1 VRNRPLVAAALLGLG
16 GGLRSFAPPV
26 TLAISGRGPLAGPA
40 RFIAFGAAAGE
51 LIADKQPQMSSRLA
65 PPGLALRLGF
75 SSSGGRDSGGWQGA
89 GVAAV
94 AALAAMFA
102 GSWLRGKVH
111 GRPAGSAGGRRRPG
125 PQTLV
130 QARSIQQA
138 TVSTLRNPPTVA
150 YCLAWRVLLRG
161 LRVGRRPDALLPG
174 PDPARG
180 VRNQGSVRCTDLAG

>member
-26 TLAISGRGPLAGPA
+26 TLAIRGRGPLAGPA

-65 PPGLALRLGF
+65 PRGLALRLGF
-75 SSSGGRDSGGWQGA
+75 SSSGGRDLDGWQGA
-89 GVAAV
+89 GIATV

-111 GRPAGSAGGRRRPG
+111 GRPAQLA
-125 PQTLV
+125 
-130 QARSIQQA
+130 AA
-138 TVSTLRNPPTVA
+138 VA
-150 YCLAWRVLLRG
+150 E
-161 LRVGRRPDALLPG
+161 DALSYGLVL
-174 PDPARG
+174 AA
-180 VRNQGSVRCTDLAG
+180 VRKHGFRSNAIG

>member
-26 TLAISGRGPLAGPA
+26 TLAIRGRGPLAGPA

-65 PPGLALRLGF
+65 PRGLALRLGF
-75 SSSGGRDSGGWQGA
+75 SSSGGRDLDGWQGA
-89 GVAAV
+89 GIATV

-111 GRPAGSAGGRRRPG
+111 GRSA
-125 PQTLV
+125 QL
-130 QARSIQQA
+130 AA
-138 TVSTLRNPPTVA
+138 AVA
-150 YCLAWRVLLRG
+150 E
-161 LRVGRRPDALLPG
+161 DALSYGL
-174 PDPARG
+174 
-180 VRNQGSVRCTDLAG
+180 VLAAIRKHGFRSNAIG